1 MATNIGTGPQDIPL
15 NQFLG
20 EMAFMDANPRVVALA
35 QKNTGMTLNTSATP
49 VEFPNTVIDTHIGFS
64 NTNSRYT
71 VPYSGD
77 YFVMFNLNLLANTN
91 VSSVRIQVNGAMYS
105 NYQIANTN
113 HPRMG
118 FNFSGIIPAME
129 AGQYIEV
136 GAYVNTGTLTVD
148 NAGNLMIYKM

>member
-1 MATNIGTGPQDIPL
+1 MATNIGTGPQDSPL

-49 VEFPNTVIDTHIGFS
+49 VQFPNTIFDSHIGFS

-77 YFVMFNLNLLANTN
+77 YFVMFDLNFLQNTN
-91 VSSVRIQVNGAMYS
+91 VSNARIQVDGAMYS
-105 NYQIANTN
+105 NYQIVNTN
-113 HPRMG
+113 HPRM
-118 FNFSGIIPAME
+118 NFTLSAIIPNMQ
-129 AGQYIEV
+129 AGQYIEI
-136 GAYVNTGTLTVD
+136 AAFVNTGTLGVD
-148 NAGNLMIYKM
+148 NAGNWMIYKM